1 MKFVTKR
8 VSDSFVGLST
18 AIAETLV
25 DFGFTVSSINGV
37 VAYGLTEGTPIS
49 RAVLNAPVDVDR
61 LAGAQP
67 WSIILEASA
76 NDSDA
81 KLNYLDVFIL
91 PTVQITNDQAPNSTA
106 TRTVG
111 KLSREALILE
121 RFIHLEESW
130 GLDQGTEYAAHPVVM
145 TACATDHGIGFSFN
159 PDGLDNQGQAQ
170 SWFVV
175 QRPVMLDGSVDNRA
189 PLVCVYATCGG
200 CTDGDPDVIDM
211 WGTAKFFVHEY
222 DVHVASIP
230 TPAALTTPDNYPII
244 NVLQQVCFTYDN
256 RFLILTPQYVNSGR
270 YTYPMQMDMLAYT
283 SADALAPSSTVKLK
297 LPFITDPVD
306 YISLGASGNDNRG
319 MRLLFPNY

>member
-121 RFIHLEESW
+121 RFIHL
-130 GLDQGTEYAAHPVVM
+130 
-145 TACATDHGIGFSFN
+145 
-159 PDGLDNQGQAQ
+159 
-170 SWFVV
+170 
-175 QRPVMLDGSVDNRA
+175 
-189 PLVCVYATCGG
+189 
-200 CTDGDPDVIDM
+200 
-211 WGTAKFFVHEY
+211 K
-222 DVHVASIP
+222 
-230 TPAALTTPDNYPII
+230 
-244 NVLQQVCFTYDN
+244 
-256 RFLILTPQYVNSGR
+256 
-270 YTYPMQMDMLAYT
+270 
-283 SADALAPSSTVKLK
+283 
-297 LPFITDPVD
+297 
-306 YISLGASGNDNRG
+306 NRG
-319 MRLLFPNY
+319 DLIKVQNTLHIQL